1 LNREVTTDRKPIVM
15 AITEEGGVGPKMFQQ
30 LLLHLG
36 PPEEL
41 LNASSADLDEIPRLS
56 ANGADKLLRSLEN
69 IDEFTERLYDYAA
82 DDIRVTTFLD
92 DDYPEPLR
100 TINDPPPL
108 IYSRGDHEAWS
119 HDYVA
124 LVGTTRATQAGLRLA
139 VDLARELA
147 GRGYGIVSGLAAGI
161 DSAAHLGA
169 IKEQGRNIAVL
180 GCGLLNIYP
189 AENAS
194 LAELISKTGLLISE
208 HQPFKNVSKSRLV
221 LRNRMITAFAR
232 AVVVVQIGEETRG
245 ELRAAGY
252 AFNQAKPLFYGDP
265 ENNLELALIGDA
277 PGTIIKDA
285 GAVDEIIKYIA

>member
-1 LNREVTTDRKPIVM
+1 MNKEVTVDRKPIIM
-15 AITEEGGVGPKMFQQ
+15 ALTEEGGVGPKMFQQ

-56 ANGADKLLRSLEN
+56 ASGADRILRSLEN
-69 IDEFTERLYDYAA
+69 VDEFTERLYDYAA
-82 DDIRVTTFLD
+82 DDIHVTTFLD
-92 DDYPEPLR
+92 DDYPEQLR
-100 TINDPPPL
+100 RIDDPPPL
-108 IYSRGDHEAWS
+108 IYFRGDLEAWS
-119 HDYVA
+119 CDYVA
-124 LVGTTRATQAGLRLA
+124 LVGTTKASQAGLRLA
-139 VDLARELA
+139 VDLAKELV
-147 GRGYGIVSGLAAGI
+147 GRGYGIVSGLAPGI

-194 LAELISKTGLLISE
+194 LAELIAKTGLLISE

-221 LRNRMITAFAR
+221 LRNRIITAFAR
-232 AVVVVQIGEETRG
+232 AVVVVQVGEDTRG

-252 AFNQAKPLFYGDP
+252 AFNQARPLFYGDP
-265 ENNLELALIGDA
+265 DKNLDFALISEA

-285 GAVDEIIKYIA
+285 GAVDEIIKYMA